1 MTPNLRAF
9 AFGGGVQSTACLV
22 LAAQGRIDFP
32 TFLFANVGAD
42 SENPATLDY
51 AENIA
56 KPYAARHGLDLVEL
70 AKVKRGGDI
79 ETIMSRIHSTARSV
93 PIPARMSNGAPGN
106 RTCTVDFKI
115 AVLDK
120 WLKRHGATP
129 DTPAVLGLGIS
140 LDELHRA
147 HTDRPGEEF
156 KRKSYPLLDLRMT
169 RQDCMNVIK
178 QAGLPIPPKS
188 SCYFCPFH
196 TMGEWQRLRREYPDL
211 FQKSVE
217 LEEYLN
223 TKRATLGKDRVWLT
237 RHARPLAE
245 VVGDQGVL
253 EGVFDDNCDSG
264 YCLV

>member
-1 MTPNLRAF
+1 VTTVLRAF

-22 LAAQGRIDFP
+22 LAAQGRIDFRV
-32 TFLFANVGAD
+32 FLFANVGAD
-42 SENPATLDY
+42 SENPVTLRYVADVARPY
-51 AENIA
+51 AEA
-56 KPYAARHGLDLVEL
+56 HGLTLVEL
-70 AKVKRGGDI
+70 QRTRRNGES
-79 ETIMSRIHSTARSV
+79 ETVLGRALSTARSV

-106 RTCTVDFKI
+106 RTCTVDFKVK
-115 AVLDK
+115 VLDK
-120 WLKRHGATP
+120 WIKQHGAT
-129 DTPAVLGLGIS
+129 DETPAVLGLGIS

-156 KRKSYPLLDLRMT
+156 KRKTYPLLDQRMT
-169 RQDCMNVIK
+169 RQDCMNVIR

-196 TMGEWQRLRREYPDL
+196 TMGEWQRLKREQPDL

-217 LEEYLN
+217 LEEYMN
-223 TKRATLGKDRVWLT
+223 TKRAALGKDRVWLT